1 MVFDLKLYER
11 LLCGA
16 QQELA
21 AENWESPKGKSEITE
36 KVVSN
41 IVSRASPEA
50 RASYAGG
57 TCTKP
62 SRRTFS
68 IPLSTNQMPRPP

>member
-21 AENWESPKGKSEITE
+21 AENWESPKGKSEI
-36 KVVSN
+36 
-41 IVSRASPEA
+41 IYP
-50 RASYAGG
+50 
-57 TCTKP
+57 
-62 SRRTFS
+62 
-68 IPLSTNQMPRPP
+68 PLQTHLLHN